1 MNIESSLNA
10 ILIKNFSNKIISK
23 LNFEDKL
30 LHIIG
35 MIRNR
40 IKDNVP
46 IYMLTGSVALCMND
60 ISKEFI
66 DVSQSSF
73 SVKKLDTPYFDT
85 NRYLLVINHA

>member
-1 MNIESSLNA
+1 
-10 ILIKNFSNKIISK
+10 
-23 LNFEDKL
+23 
-30 LHIIG
+30 

-40 IKDNVP
+40 IKDSVP